1 MANTN
6 LTPSDVKSIC
16 NELEKSPSCHQGSS
30 PIFSGGSKA
39 TSGKKTDSLKAPKGA
54 KKK

>member
-1 MANTN
+1 MAANDMS
-6 LTPSDVKSIC
+6 PSEVKSHLDT
-16 NELEKSPSCHQGSS
+16 LEKSPSCHQGSS
-30 PIFSGGSKA
+30 PIYSGGSSA